1 MLWKP
6 RMFSDDELIPI
17 SALQHLLFCERQC
30 ALIHI
35 DHLWSENRLTTEG
48 KLLHEG
54 VDTPSQRHQRGVKV
68 IRALP
73 LVSLVHGL
81 TGKADT
87 VEFPKDL
94 PPRPVEH
101 KRGSSKR
108 IDAGRVQL
116 CAQAICLEEMLGVD
130 IPEGDLFYNRTRR
143 RETVAFNDPLRARTL
158 AAAARIRDL
167 IVRNTVPRAAFDKR
181 KCPRCSLLNLCLPDA
196 TAESRSAS
204 GYLGRAIRKS
214 TEART

>member
-1 MLWKP
+1 
-6 RMFSDDELIPI
+6 MFADDELIPI

-48 KLLHEG
+48 KLLHER
-54 VDTPSQRHQRGVKV
+54 VDTPGQRHQRGVKIV
-68 IRALP
+68 RALP

-81 TGKADT
+81 TGKADA

-108 IDAGRVQL
+108 IDADRVQL
-116 CAQAICLEEMLGVD
+116 CAQALCLEEMLGVP
-130 IPEGDLFYNRTRR
+130 ISEGDLFYNRTRR
-143 RETVAFNDPLRARTL
+143 RETVVFDDAIRRKTLDAVARV
-158 AAAARIRDL
+158 RDL
-167 IVRNTVPRAAFDKR
+167 VTRNAVPRASFDKR

-196 TAESRSAS
+196 TAESRSAA
-204 GYLGRAIRKS
+204 GYIKRAIAKS
-214 TEART
+214 TTESE